1 MGIDKFYN
9 RKYDE
14 VNYNCAHLVCEAWE
28 AETGVDI
35 AHNLRGFL
43 LPPSERRVVLSDL
56 RPLTALEVPTSPC
69 IVLMQQRRHA
79 PHVGLF
85 LRGKVLHI
93 KESGVEFQPL
103 EVATLG
109 FKRVRFYTC

>member
-1 MGIDKFYN
+1 MSIDKFYN
-9 RKYDE
+9 KRFNE
-14 VNYNCAHLVCEAWE
+14 TEYNCAHLVCEAWE
-28 AETGVDI
+28 DETGVDI
-35 AHNLRGFL
+35 TRNLQGFL
-43 LPPSERRVVLSDL
+43 LPPSERRVVLSNL
-56 RPLTALEVPTSPC
+56 RPLTPLAVPASPC

-93 KESGVEFQPL
+93 KATGVEYQPL

-109 FKRVRFYTC
+109 FNRVRFYTC